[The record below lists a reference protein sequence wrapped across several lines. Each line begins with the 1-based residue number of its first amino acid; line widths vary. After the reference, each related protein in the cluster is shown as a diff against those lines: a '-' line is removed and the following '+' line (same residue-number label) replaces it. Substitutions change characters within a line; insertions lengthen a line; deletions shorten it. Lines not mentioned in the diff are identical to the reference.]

1 MYEFNRENI
10 KEKNRVLKE
19 KIAQLEIE
27 RKKIQDNFNFKIP
40 VYILDEI
47 IEEDEK
53 YNVENINVLIN
64 LAKINNR
71 ISKEDAMILKNEFV
85 FSRR

>member
-1 MYEFNRENI
+1 MYEFNREDI
-10 KEKNRVLKE
+10 VEKNRVLKE

-27 RKKIQDNFNFKIP
+27 RKKIQDNFDFKVP

-47 IEEDEK
+47 IEADEK
-53 YNVENINVLIN
+53 YNVENINFLIN

-71 ISKEDAMILKNEFV
+71 ISEEDAMILKNEFV

>member
-10 KEKNRVLKE
+10 QEKNRVLKE

-27 RKKIQDNFNFKIP
+27 RKKIQDNFDFKVP

-47 IEEDEK
+47 IEAEEM

-64 LAKINNR
+64 LAKTNNR
-71 ISKEDAMILKNEFV
+71 ISEEDAMILKNEFV

>member
-71 ISKEDAMILKNEFV
+71 ISEEDAMILKNEFV

>member
-10 KEKNRVLKE
+10 EEKNRVLKE

-27 RKKIQDNFNFKIP
+27 RKKIQDNFDFKVP

-47 IEEDEK
+47 IEAEEM

-64 LAKINNR
+64 LAKTNNR
-71 ISKEDAMILKNEFV
+71 ISEEDAMILKNEFV